1 MNNYPTKED
10 GYKAQYSDFLMP
22 HGWYVCQRLL
32 TWLAGHCSG
41 EMIRWV
47 ATVLHNVDAEY
58 FYHCRKF
65 CWAMVF

>member
-10 GYKAQYSDFLMP
+10 ESEAQCSDYSIP

-32 TWLAGHCSG
+32 MWLAEDCSG
-41 EMIRWV
+41 GMIRWV
-47 ATVLHNVDAEY
+47 ATVLDKVDAKY

-65 CWAMVF
+65 CRAKVF